1 MLHDLIIIGG
11 GCAGL
16 AASIYAR
23 RYNMD
28 VVVLTEGLGGTI
40 TTTHLVENYPG
51 FASVSGQE
59 LADAFINH
67 AKANDVPFRIGSRVS
82 RVWKEKEPAGNGT
95 PEFDVFKVQFGADV
109 HEARTV
115 LLATGTTYKKLGVP
129 GELELAAKGV
139 SYCATCDAPFYKGK
153 KVIIVGGG
161 DSAVKESLI
170 LAEHAS
176 EVTIVY
182 RGEKITKAEPI
193 NMMRVE
199 ATTNINFRLK
209 SNITEI
215 SGDKKVQKVKF
226 DDGSE
231 MDIDGVFVEIGRLP
245 LTDMVNELDVEKNE
259 KNEIKINGM
268 SETSVPG
275 FYAAGDVANTEWKQ
289 AIVSADEG
297 CKAAFKAFEFV
308 SAQKT
313 RL

>member
-1 MLHDLIIIGG
+1 MHDLIIIGG

-51 FASVSGQE
+51 FTSVSGQE

-67 AKANDVPFRIGSRVS
+67 AKANDVPFRLGSRVT
-82 RVWKEKEPAGNGT
+82 RVWKEG
-95 PEFDVFKVQFGADV
+95 DVFKVQFGVDV

-115 LLATGTTYKKLGVP
+115 LLSTGTTYRKLGVK

-139 SYCATCDAPFYKGK
+139 SYCATCDAPFYKK
-153 KVIIVGGG
+153 KNVIIVGGG

-170 LAEHAS
+170 LAEHAAQ
-176 EVTIVY
+176 VTIVY

-193 NMMRVE
+193 NMKRVE
-199 ATTNINFRLK
+199 GTPNINIRLKTNIV
-209 SNITEI
+209 EI
-215 SGDKKVQKVKF
+215 VGEKRVEKVIF

-231 MDIDGVFVEIGRLP
+231 MLVDGVFIEIGRIP
-245 LTDMVNELDVEKNE
+245 LTDMVNDLGVEKNE
-259 KNEIKINGM
+259 KGEIKINGM

-275 FYAAGDVANTEWKQ
+275 FYAAGDVADTEWKQ

-308 SAQKT
+308 SAQKFNS
-313 RL
+313 